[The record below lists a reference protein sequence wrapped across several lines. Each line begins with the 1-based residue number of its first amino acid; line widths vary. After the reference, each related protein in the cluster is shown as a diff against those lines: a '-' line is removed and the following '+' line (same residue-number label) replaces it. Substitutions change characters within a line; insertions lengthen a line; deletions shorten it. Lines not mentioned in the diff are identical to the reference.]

1 MDELKKQT
9 TKSFAWNFLDKVGYQ
24 VISLLVGLVTLRLL
38 SPTDFGYTGALA
50 VFTMLSNI
58 LVESGFT
65 AALIRRK
72 ENSNK
77 DYTAAFWFN
86 LLLSVV
92 LYGILFVSSPS
103 IANYFEN
110 YDKPLLSTLAR
121 VLFLAIIVN
130 SFTIVQN
137 IILQKELQFKKLT
150 IANLSGMVVS
160 GVITIWMAAKG
171 YGYWALAAQQIS
183 QLVVKAVLLWIMSKW
198 RPVSI
203 TWSDFAIIKELFSFS
218 AVLILSSG
226 ITTIVRYIYNI
237 FIGPRCSTE
246 EMGYYSQGYKY
257 HMVMHSIV
265 SSSISG
271 VAYPVLAKLNEEPDR
286 QMLYIHKIV
295 KMTAFITFPM
305 MAGFYAIADNF
316 VHVIVTDKW
325 LPMVPLL
332 RLLLIGG
339 TTIPFTTLYI
349 NLFNVFGKPVLN
361 FLTELGRNILIIILL
376 LLMNDTITEILY
388 GYIIS
393 SMIAMLFASI
403 VLKYVT
409 GYKILKQLCHILP
422 ALAISLV
429 MAAVVYYIPTMMEG
443 KAWLQML
450 VQLAAGGLV
459 YLGLAKLFRFQILDD
474 IICTLRKSK

>member
-9 TKSFAWNFLDKVGYQ
+9 TRSFAWNFLDKVGYQ

-50 VFTMLSNI
+50 VFTMLSNL

-65 AALIRRK
+65 AALIRR
-72 ENSNK
+72 NSNSDK

-86 LLLSVV
+86 LLLSVI
-92 LYGILFVSSPS
+92 LYAILFVSANA
-103 IANYFEN
+103 IAAY
-110 YDKPLLSTLAR
+110 YKMPVLSTLAR

-137 IILQKELQFKKLT
+137 IILQKELQFERLT
-150 IANLSGMVVS
+150 IANLSGMIVS
-160 GVITIWMAAKG
+160 GVITIWMAATG
-171 YGYWALAAQQIS
+171 WGYWALAAQQLS
-183 QLVVKAVLLWIMSKW
+183 QLVVKAGLLWGMSKW
-198 RPVSI
+198 RPVWI
-203 TWSDFAIIKELFSFS
+203 KWSDFAVIKELFSFS

-226 ITTIVRYIYNI
+226 ITTAVRYIYNV
-237 FIGPRCSTE
+237 FIGPRYSTE

-257 HMVMHSIV
+257 HMVLHSIV

-271 VAYPVLAKLNEEPDR
+271 VAYPVLAKLNGEPER
-286 QMLYIHKIV
+286 QLQYIYKIV

-305 MAGFYAIADNF
+305 MAGFYAVADNF

-325 LPMVPLL
+325 MPMVPYL

-349 NLFNVFGKPVLN
+349 NLFNVFGKPKLN
-361 FLTELGRNILIIILL
+361 FLTELGRNILIIVLL
-376 LLMNDTITEILY
+376 FLMNDTITEILY

-393 SMIAMLFASI
+393 SMLAMAFASV
-403 VLKYVT
+403 VLRHVA
-409 GYKILKQLCHILP
+409 GYKLLDQAKHIVPSLL
-422 ALAISLV
+422 LALV
-429 MAAVVYYIPTMMEG
+429 MAVVVFYIPEWMG
-443 KAWLQML
+443 KTAVWLQL
-450 VQLAAGGLV
+450 VVQLAAGGAI
-459 YLGLAKLFRFQILDD
+459 YAGLAKLFKFQILDD

>member
-9 TKSFAWNFLDKVGYQ
+9 TRSFAWNFLDKVGYQ

-65 AALIRRK
+65 AALIRRNN
-72 ENSNK
+72 NSDK

-86 LLLSVV
+86 LMLSML
-92 LYGILFVSSPS
+92 LYGVLFVSANA
-103 IANYFEN
+103 IATY
-110 YDKPLLSTLAR
+110 YKMPVLTTLAR

-137 IILQKELQFKKLT
+137 IILQKELQFKRLT

-171 YGYWALAAQQIS
+171 YGYWALAAQQLS
-183 QLVVKAVLLWIMSKW
+183 QLVVKAILLWCMSRW
-198 RPVSI
+198 HPVWVSPR
-203 TWSDFAIIKELFSFS
+203 DFKVIGELFSFS

-226 ITTIVRYIYNI
+226 ITTIVRYIYNV
-237 FIGPRCSTE
+237 FIGPRYSTD

-257 HMVMHSIV
+257 HTVMHSIV

-271 VAYPVLAKLNEEPDR
+271 VAYPVLAKLNNEPER

-305 MAGFYAIADNF
+305 MAGFYAVADNF

-325 LPMVPLL
+325 MPMVPYL

-349 NLFNVFGKPVLN
+349 NLFNVFGKPTLN
-361 FLTELGRNILIIILL
+361 FLTELGRNILIVLLL
-376 LLMNDTITEILY
+376 LLMNDSITEILY

-393 SMIAMLFASI
+393 SMLAMAFASI
-403 VLKYVT
+403 VLKHVARYR
-409 GYKILKQLCHILP
+409 IIDQLKHILP
-422 ALAISLV
+422 SLV
-429 MAAVVYYIPTMMEG
+429 MALAMSAAVYYIPTLMDGVARWMQLL
-443 KAWLQML
+443 A
-450 VQLAAGGLV
+450 QLAAGGMI
-459 YLGLAKLFRFQILDD
+459 YAGLAKLFRFQILDD
-474 IICTLRKSK
+474 ILCTLRKSK

>member
-65 AALIRRK
+65 AALIRRNN
-72 ENSNK
+72 NSDR

-92 LYGILFVSSPS
+92 LYLILFVSANA
-103 IANYFEN
+103 IATYF
-110 YDKPLLSTLAR
+110 KMPVLTTLAR

-137 IILQKELQFKKLT
+137 IILQKELQFNRLT
-150 IANLSGMVVS
+150 IANLTGMVVS

-171 YGYWALAAQQIS
+171 YGYWALAAQQLS
-183 QLVVKAVLLWIMSKW
+183 QLVVKAILLWGMSKW
-198 RPVSI
+198 RPVRI
-203 TWSDFAIIKELFSFS
+203 KWSDFAIIKELFSFS

-226 ITTIVRYIYNI
+226 ITTIVRYIYNV
-237 FIGPRCSTE
+237 FIGPRYSTA

-257 HMVMHSIV
+257 HMVLHNIV

-271 VAYPVLAKLNEEPDR
+271 VAYSVLAKLNGEPER
-286 QMLYIHKIV
+286 QMQYIHKIV

-305 MAGFYAIADNF
+305 MAGFFAIADNF

-325 LPMVPLL
+325 MPMVPYL

-349 NLFNVFGKPVLN
+349 NLFNVFGKPTLN
-361 FLTELGRNILIIILL
+361 FITELGRNILIIILL
-376 LLMNDTITEILY
+376 LLMNDSITEILY

-393 SMIAMLFASI
+393 SMLAMAFASI
-403 VLKYVT
+403 VLKHVAKYR
-409 GYKILKQLCHILP
+409 ILDQIKHILP
-422 ALAISLV
+422 SLAMALV
-429 MAAVVYYIPTMMEG
+429 MAAAVYYIPTLMGG
-443 KAWLQML
+443 KAWLQLL
-450 VQLAAGGLV
+450 VQLTAGGAI
-459 YLGLAKLFRFQILDD
+459 YAGLAKLFKFQILDD